1 MQCVSTMLSKLVQF
15 IMKNSGFTL
24 LEMLIVIIILAIVGG
39 IGSITIYNSFRSAVK
54 ARDIV
59 DATWQPRIALER
71 MSEDI
76 GAIRSRLDLNASSPS
91 QFTFTTIAGIPIT
104 YAQSGSYL
112 MRTYDS
118 VIKIMA
124 DGLTSLSF
132 TYYDASYAVTNI
144 ASTVR
149 CIQVTASINKNNT
162 NTTLQTISC
171 PRNLL

>member
-1 MQCVSTMLSKLVQF
+1 MEK
-15 IMKNSGFTL
+15 SGFTL
-24 LEMLIVIIILAIVGG
+24 LEMLIVIIILSIVGG
-39 IGSITIYNSFRSAVK
+39 IGSITIYHSLRSAAK

-59 DATWQPRIALER
+59 DATWQPRIVLDR

-76 GAIRSRLDLNASSPS
+76 GEIRSRSDLNIGSSS
-91 QFTFTTIAGIPIT
+91 QFTFTTVAGIPIT

-112 MRTYDS
+112 MRTYDG

-132 TYYDASYAVTNI
+132 TYYDANYAVTAV
-144 ASTVR
+144 ASAVR
-149 CIQVTASINKNNT
+149 CIKITATINKNNT
-162 NTTLQTISC
+162 NTTLQTTSC